1 MYASVGLPP
10 ITTLTLLPSTTIPR
24 GLAGDH
30 TRLGTERPAMTKAD
44 MATMAM
50 VENGLKGQGLLRTGL
65 VHSEKS
71 PSHCPDH
78 GTVRF

>member
-1 MYASVGLPP
+1 
-10 ITTLTLLPSTTIPR
+10 
-24 GLAGDH
+24 
-30 TRLGTERPAMTKAD
+30 MTKAD